1 MAEIRQNA
9 SMSQLTRRSWLS
21 LAAAALPAAAIPTAL
36 VAQQVRRPAL
46 LNGRRYLQYDVFTDQ
61 PLAGN
66 QLAVFMETAGLTAAQ
81 MQAMTRETKF
91 SECTFVHPPET
102 AGTDVRLRIFGP
114 ANEMQFAGHPVI
126 GSTFALAD
134 DGVIA
139 VGRKEFTFGLG
150 IGPTLVEL
158 EWAAD
163 GANNGGASAADGAE
177 RSRLQFAWMTQQKP
191 VFGPTLNAP
200 GPLAAALGL
209 DPSAMRPG
217 VLPQEVSCGSA
228 FFMVPLVSRAAVDQ
242 AVVDI
247 RAAAAAFE
255 AAKVTRRGL
264 FIFSTEPGADGATA
278 YSRMMGANEDPAT
291 GSASG
296 PLGCYLVKHRL
307 VAPENAGSIIS
318 SQGVKMGRPSRIHIK
333 IDLAGGE
340 ISRVRVG
347 GTSVLVGEGRL
358 RAS

>member
-1 MAEIRQNA
+1 MVQF
-9 SMSQLTRRSWLS
+9 SRRSL
-21 LAAAALPAAAIPTAL
+21 LGFAFPAALLGAAP
-36 VAQQVRRPAL
+36 VKAQSVRRPTVV
-46 LNGRRYLQYDVFTDQ
+46 NGRRYLQYDVFTDK

-66 QLAVFMETAGLTAAQ
+66 QLAVFTDTAGLTAEQ

-91 SECTFVHPPET
+91 SECTFVQPAEA

-139 VGRKEFTFGLG
+139 AGRKEFTFGLG

-158 EWAAD
+158 EWAAAGPD
-163 GANNGGASAADGAE
+163 QSA
-177 RSRLQFAWMTQQKP
+177 RLQFAWMTQQKP
-191 VFGPTLNAP
+191 VFGPSLNAP
-200 GPLAAALGL
+200 AALAATLGL
-209 DPSAMRPG
+209 DQSALRPG
-217 VLPQEVSCGSA
+217 LLPQEVNCGSA
-228 FFMVPLVSRAAVDQ
+228 FFMVPLASRAAVDQ

-247 RAAAAAFE
+247 RAAAAMFE
-255 AAKVTRRGL
+255 AAKLTRRGL

-296 PLGCYLVKHRL
+296 PLGCYLVRHGL
-307 VAPENAGSIIS
+307 VAADQAGSIVS
-318 SQGVKMGRPSRIHIK
+318 AQGVKMGRPSRIHIK

-340 ISRVRVG
+340 IARVRVG

-358 RAS
+358 RSS

>member
-1 MAEIRQNA
+1 
-9 SMSQLTRRSWLS
+9 MSLV
-21 LAAAALPAAAIPTAL
+21 AALPVAASIPL
-36 VAQQVRRPAL
+36 SAQQVRRPAVI
-46 LNGRRYLQYDVFTDQ
+46 NGRRYLQYDVFTDK

-66 QLAVFMETAGLTAAQ
+66 QLAVFTETAGLTADQ

-91 SECTFVHPPET
+91 SECTFVQPAEA

-134 DGVIA
+134 DGVITT
-139 VGRKEFTFGLG
+139 GRKEFTFGLG

-158 EWAAD
+158 EWQGD
-163 GANNGGASAADGAE
+163 
-177 RSRLQFAWMTQQKP
+177 RLQFAWMTQQKP

-200 GPLAAALGL
+200 SALAATLGIDASAL
-209 DPSAMRPG
+209 RPG
-217 VLPQEVSCGSA
+217 VLPQEVNCGSP

-242 AVVDI
+242 AVVDL
-247 RAAAAAFE
+247 RAAAAMFE
-255 AAKVTRRGL
+255 AAKITRRGL
-264 FIFSTEPGADGATA
+264 FIFSTEPGPDGATA

-296 PLGCYLVKHRL
+296 PLGSYLVKHGL
-307 VAPENAGSIIS
+307 VPADKAGSIVS
-318 SQGVKMGRPSRIHIK
+318 AQGVKMGRPSRIHIK

-358 RAS
+358 RSS

>member
-1 MAEIRQNA
+1 MRRMA
-9 SMSQLTRRSWLS
+9 QLTRRYFLG
-21 LAAAALPAAAIPTAL
+21 AASAALGSTMLAPPGQAQAGG
-36 VAQQVRRPAL
+36 AQQVRRPAVI
-46 LNGRRYLQYDVFTDQ
+46 NGRRYLQYDVFTDK

-66 QLAVFMETAGLTAAQ
+66 QLAVFTDTAGLTAEQ

-91 SECTFVHPPET
+91 SECTFVQPAEA

-134 DGVIA
+134 DGAIA

-163 GANNGGASAADGAE
+163 GTGG
-177 RSRLQFAWMTQQKP
+177 SRLQFAWMTQQKP

-209 DPSAMRPG
+209 DPSALRPG
-217 VLPQEVSCGSA
+217 VLPQEVNCGSA
-228 FFMVPLVSRAAVDQ
+228 FFMVPLASRAAVDQ

-247 RAAAAAFE
+247 RAAAAMFE
-255 AAKVTRRGL
+255 AAKITRRGL

-296 PLGCYLVKHRL
+296 PLGCYLVKHGL
-307 VAPENAGSIIS
+307 VAPDKAGSIVS

-333 IDLAGGE
+333 IDLAGGD

>member
-1 MAEIRQNA
+1 MPE
-9 SMSQLTRRSWLS
+9 MTRRTL
-21 LAAAALPAAAIPTAL
+21 LRAAMTAAPTFAIASS
-36 VAQQVRRPAL
+36 VNAQSIRRPAVV
-46 LNGRRYLQYDVFTDQ
+46 NGRRYLQYDVFTDR

-66 QLAVFMETAGLTAAQ
+66 QLAVFLETTGLSAAE

-91 SECTFVHPPET
+91 SECTFVQPSEQ

-134 DGVIA
+134 EGVIKT
-139 VGRKEFTFGLG
+139 GRKEFTFGLG

-158 EWAAD
+158 EWQGD
-163 GANNGGASAADGAE
+163 
-177 RSRLQFAWMTQQKP
+177 RLQFAWMTQQKP
-191 VFGPTLNAP
+191 TFGPTLDSP

-209 DPSAMRPG
+209 DASALRPG
-217 VLPQEVSCGSA
+217 VLPQEVNCGSP

-247 RAAAAAFE
+247 RAAGAIFE
-255 AAKVTRRGL
+255 AAKLQRRGL
-264 FIFSTEPGADGATA
+264 FIFSTEAGADGATA

-296 PLGCYLVKHRL
+296 PLGCYLVKHGL
-307 VAPENAGSIIS
+307 VAPDKAGSIIS
-318 SQGVKMGRPSRIHIK
+318 AQGVKMGRPSRIHIK
-333 IDLAGGE
+333 IDMSGAD
-340 ISRVRVG
+340 ITRVRVG

-358 RAS
+358 RSS

>member
-1 MAEIRQNA
+1 
-9 SMSQLTRRSWLS
+9 MSLL
-21 LAAAALPAAAIPTAL
+21 AAALPATMARRL
-36 VAQQVRRPAL
+36 SAQQVRRPAVV
-46 LNGRRYLQYDVFTDQ
+46 NGRRYLQYDVFTDK

-66 QLAVFMETAGLTAAQ
+66 QLAVFTDTTGLTAEQ

-91 SECTFVHPPET
+91 SECTFVQPAEAP
-102 AGTDVRLRIFGP
+102 GTDVRLRIFGP

-134 DGVIA
+134 DGVIKPGA
-139 VGRKEFTFGLG
+139 KEFTFGLG

-158 EWAAD
+158 EWAGD
-163 GANNGGASAADGAE
+163 
-177 RSRLQFAWMTQQKP
+177 RLQFAWMTQQKP
-191 VFGPTLNAP
+191 IFGPTLNAP
-200 GPLAAALGL
+200 AALAGAL
-209 DPSAMRPG
+209 GIDPSAFRPG
-217 VLPQEVSCGSA
+217 VLPQEVNCGSP

-247 RAAAAAFE
+247 RAAAAMFE
-255 AAKVTRRGL
+255 AAKITRRGL

-296 PLGCYLVKHRL
+296 PLGCYLVKHGL
-307 VAPENAGSIIS
+307 VPPDKAGVIVS

-333 IDLAGGE
+333 IDLTGGE

-358 RAS
+358 RSS

>member
-1 MAEIRQNA
+1 MA
-9 SMSQLTRRSWLS
+9 QLTRRYFFG
-21 LAAAALPAAAIPTAL
+21 AASAALGTVAWPQTSS
-36 VAQQVRRPAL
+36 AQQIRRPTV
-46 LNGRRYLQYDVFTDQ
+46 LNSRRYLHYDVFTDK

-66 QLAVFMETAGLTAAQ
+66 QLAVFTDTAGLTAEQ

-91 SECTFVHPPET
+91 SECTFVQPAEV

-134 DGVIA
+134 DGVIS

-163 GANNGGASAADGAE
+163 
-177 RSRLQFAWMTQQKP
+177 RLQFAWMTQQKP

-200 GPLAAALGL
+200 GPLAAALGI
-209 DPSAMRPG
+209 DPSALRPG
-217 VLPQEVSCGSA
+217 VPPQEVNCGSA
-228 FFMVPLVSRAAVDQ
+228 FFMVPLASRAAVDQ

-247 RAAAAAFE
+247 RAAAAMFE
-255 AAKVTRRGL
+255 AAKITRRGL

-296 PLGCYLVKHRL
+296 PLGCYLVKHGL
-307 VAPENAGSIIS
+307 VAPDKAGSIVS
-318 SQGVKMGRPSRIHIK
+318 AQGVKMGRPSRIHIK

-358 RAS
+358 RAF

>member
-1 MAEIRQNA
+1 MLIA
-9 SMSQLTRRSWLS
+9 
-21 LAAAALPAAAIPTAL
+21 PAR
-36 VAQQVRRPAL
+36 AQSVRRPIVV
-46 LNGRRYLQYDVFTDQ
+46 NGRRYLHYDVFTDQ

-66 QLAVFMETAGLTAAQ
+66 QLAVFTETAGLTAAE

-91 SECTFVHPPET
+91 SECTFVQPPEV

-126 GSTFALAD
+126 GSAFALAD
-134 DGVIA
+134 DGAIQP
-139 VGRKEFTFGLG
+139 GRKEFTFGLG

-158 EWAAD
+158 EWATE
-163 GANNGGASAADGAE
+163 GAGNPE

-200 GPLAAALGL
+200 GALAGTLGL
-209 DPSAMRPG
+209 TESALRPG
-217 VLPQEVSCGSA
+217 LLPQEVNCGSA

-247 RAAAAAFE
+247 RAAAAMFE
-255 AAKVTRRGL
+255 AAKITRRGL
-264 FIFSTEPGADGATA
+264 FIFSTEPGPDGATA

-296 PLGCYLVKHRL
+296 PLGCYLVKHGL
-307 VAPENAGSIIS
+307 VPTDKAGSIVS
-318 SQGVKMGRPSRIHIK
+318 AQGVKMGRPSRIHIK
-333 IDLAGGE
+333 IDVAGGE

-358 RAS
+358 RSS

>member
-1 MAEIRQNA
+1 
-9 SMSQLTRRSWLS
+9 MSLV
-21 LAAAALPAAAIPTAL
+21 AALPAAASIPL
-36 VAQQVRRPAL
+36 SAQQVRRPAV
-46 LNGRRYLQYDVFTDQ
+46 LNGRRYLQYDVFTDK

-66 QLAVFMETAGLTAAQ
+66 QLAVFTETAGLTADQ

-91 SECTFVHPPET
+91 SECTFVQPAEA

-134 DGVIA
+134 DGVITT
-139 VGRKEFTFGLG
+139 GRKEFTFGLG

-158 EWAAD
+158 EWQGD
-163 GANNGGASAADGAE
+163 
-177 RSRLQFAWMTQQKP
+177 RLQFAWMTQQKP

-200 GPLAAALGL
+200 SALAATLGI
-209 DPSAMRPG
+209 DPSALRPG
-217 VLPQEVSCGSA
+217 VLPQEVNCGSP

-242 AVVDI
+242 AVVDL
-247 RAAAAAFE
+247 RAAAAMFE
-255 AAKVTRRGL
+255 AAKITRRGL
-264 FIFSTEPGADGATA
+264 FIFSTEPGPDGATA

-296 PLGCYLVKHRL
+296 PLGSYLVKHGL
-307 VAPENAGSIIS
+307 VPADKAGSIVS
-318 SQGVKMGRPSRIHIK
+318 AQGVKMGRPSRIHIK

-358 RAS
+358 RSS

>member
-1 MAEIRQNA
+1 MK
-9 SMSQLTRRSWLS
+9 
-21 LAAAALPAAAIPTAL
+21 LAAAAWPAAVAVPL
-36 VAQQVRRPAL
+36 GAQQVRRPTVV
-46 LNGRRYLQYDVFTDQ
+46 NGRRYLQYDVFTDK

-66 QLAVFMETAGLTAAQ
+66 QLAVFTDTAGLTAAE

-91 SECTFVHPPET
+91 SECTFVQPAEA

-134 DGVIA
+134 DGAIQP
-139 VGRKEFTFGLG
+139 GRKEFTFGLG

-158 EWAAD
+158 EWATEGAD
-163 GANNGGASAADGAE
+163 
-177 RSRLQFAWMTQQKP
+177 RPRLQFAWMTQRNP

-200 GPLAAALGL
+200 AALAASLGI
-209 DPSAMRPG
+209 DPSALRPG
-217 VLPQEVSCGSA
+217 LPPQEVNCGSA
-228 FFMVPLVSRAAVDQ
+228 FFFVPLVSRAAVDQ

-247 RAAAAAFE
+247 RAAAAMFE
-255 AAKVTRRGL
+255 AAKITRRGL
-264 FIFSTEPGADGATA
+264 FIFSTEPGPDGATC

-296 PLGCYLVKHRL
+296 PLGCYLVKHGL
-307 VAPENAGSIIS
+307 VPADKAGSIVS
-318 SQGVKMGRPSRIHIK
+318 AQGVKMGRPSRIHIK

-358 RAS
+358 RSS

>member
-1 MAEIRQNA
+1 
-9 SMSQLTRRSWLS
+9 MSLV
-21 LAAAALPAAAIPTAL
+21 AALPAAASIPL
-36 VAQQVRRPAL
+36 SAQQVRRPAV
-46 LNGRRYLQYDVFTDQ
+46 LNGRRYLQYDVFTDK

-66 QLAVFMETAGLTAAQ
+66 QLAVFTETAGLTADQ
-81 MQAMTRETKF
+81 VQAMTRETKF
-91 SECTFVHPPET
+91 SECTFVQPAEA

-134 DGVIA
+134 DGVITT
-139 VGRKEFTFGLG
+139 GRKEFTFGLG

-158 EWAAD
+158 EWQGD
-163 GANNGGASAADGAE
+163 
-177 RSRLQFAWMTQQKP
+177 RLQFAWMTQQKP

-200 GPLAAALGL
+200 SALAATLGIDASAL
-209 DPSAMRPG
+209 RPG
-217 VLPQEVSCGSA
+217 VLPQEVNCGSP

-242 AVVDI
+242 AVVDL
-247 RAAAAAFE
+247 RAAAAMFE
-255 AAKVTRRGL
+255 AAKITRRGL
-264 FIFSTEPGADGATA
+264 FIFSTEPGPDGATA

-296 PLGCYLVKHRL
+296 PLGSYLVKHGL
-307 VAPENAGSIIS
+307 VPADKAGSIVS
-318 SQGVKMGRPSRIHIK
+318 AQGVKMGRPSRIHIK

-358 RAS
+358 RSS

>member
-1 MAEIRQNA
+1 M
-9 SMSQLTRRSWLS
+9 S
-21 LAAAALPAAAIPTAL
+21 LAGAAISAAALPRLAA
-36 VAQQVRRPAL
+36 AQQVRRPSVV
-46 LNGRRYLQYDVFTDQ
+46 NGRRYLQYDVFTDK

-66 QLAVFMETAGLTAAQ
+66 QLAVFTDTAGLPTEQ

-91 SECTFVHPPET
+91 SECTFVQPAEA

-114 ANEMQFAGHPVI
+114 TSELQFAGHPVI
-126 GSTFALAD
+126 GSAFALAD
-134 DGVIA
+134 DGAIA
-139 VGRKEFTFGLG
+139 AGRKEFTFGLG

-158 EWAAD
+158 EWQGD
-163 GANNGGASAADGAE
+163 
-177 RSRLQFAWMTQQKP
+177 RLQFAWMTQQKP

-200 GPLAAALGL
+200 AALSAALGI
-209 DPSAMRPG
+209 DPSALRPG
-217 VLPQEVSCGSA
+217 VLPQEVNCGSP

-247 RAAAAAFE
+247 RAAAAMFE
-255 AAKVTRRGL
+255 AAKITRRGL
-264 FIFSTEPGADGATA
+264 FIFSTEPGPDGATA

-296 PLGCYLVKHRL
+296 PLGCYLVKHGL
-307 VAPENAGSIIS
+307 VPADKAGSIVS
-318 SQGVKMGRPSRIHIK
+318 AQGVKMGRPSRIHIK
-333 IDLAGGE
+333 IDQAAGE

-358 RAS
+358 RSF

>member
-1 MAEIRQNA
+1 
-9 SMSQLTRRSWLS
+9 MSLL
-21 LAAAALPAAAIPTAL
+21 AAALPATMAL
-36 VAQQVRRPAL
+36 PLSAQQVRRPAVV
-46 LNGRRYLQYDVFTDQ
+46 NGRRYLHYDVFTDK

-66 QLAVFMETAGLTAAQ
+66 QLAVFTETTGLTAAE

-91 SECTFVHPPET
+91 SECTFVQPAEAP
-102 AGTDVRLRIFGP
+102 GTDVRLRIFGP

-134 DGVIA
+134 DGVIKA
-139 VGRKEFTFGLG
+139 GAKEFTFGLG

-158 EWAAD
+158 EWATEGTDSTD
-163 GANNGGASAADGAE
+163 G
-177 RSRLQFAWMTQQKP
+177 RRLKFAWMTQQKP

-200 GPLAAALGL
+200 AALAGAL
-209 DPSAMRPG
+209 GIGPSAFRPG
-217 VLPQEVSCGSA
+217 VLPQEVNCGSP

-242 AVVDI
+242 AVVDT
-247 RAAAAAFE
+247 RAAAAMFE
-255 AAKVTRRGL
+255 AAKITRRGL

-296 PLGCYLVKHRL
+296 PLGCYLVKHGL
-307 VAPENAGSIIS
+307 VPPDQAGAIVS

-358 RAS
+358 RSS